1 MVLTRVRV
9 RDITG
14 TFGPNLV
21 EIVSTAWLGAVCRGQ
36 GKSQDDEDETAGSMK
51 AYPGGKAMEAIARAS
66 RRKRRNVPGLGIY
79 THSPPRTRLAY
90 FAEPGVEQ
98 CAPRYAGMNGDGSS

>member
-51 AYPGGKAMEAIARAS
+51 AYPGGKAMEAIAERQEGNVGTCRVLAFIPTPHLVPISPTSPSPEWNNEHRAT
-66 RRKRRNVPGLGIY
+66 PG
-79 THSPPRTRLAY
+79 
-90 FAEPGVEQ
+90 
-98 CAPRYAGMNGDGSS
+98 